1 MENQG
6 EPSRSGNVI
15 LDRYMAASEPEER
28 EEAREQLRRFLAWQM
43 RIIMRQVREEL
54 ADSPDT
60 EVCDTLDSA
69 NLLP

>member
-1 MENQG
+1 
-6 EPSRSGNVI
+6 
-15 LDRYMAASEPEER
+15 MAASEPEER